1 MANTQDP
8 NQSLK
13 GLLSDHFFDIAGS
26 TVTNVEQDE
35 NGDFVFHLVVR
46 ATSKKPGGGGNA
58 KTADAVLFKT
68 EDFKKPGI
76 GSSHSGQEPAP
87 SPEPAPSGS
96 LRKEDII
103 NIAVAAATAAVAAA
117 AKPADGGDKK
127 PGGGGGHNAKAPDLL
142 GTEQQ

>member
-46 ATSKKPGGGGNA
+46 ATSKKPGGGGGGNA

-68 EDFKKPGI
+68 EDLKVPKPGTA
-76 GSSHSGQEPAP
+76 ELD
-87 SPEPAPSGS
+87 PEPAPSGS